1 MILTI
6 IELKM
11 TIYGRNAYDDS
22 RRETDDESDDGNVSV
37 DVGAVHVSLD
47 ECMKKVSLER
57 EGRYLRRERRAN
69 HGFF

>member
-47 ECMKKVSLER
+47 EGMK
-57 EGRYLRRERRAN
+57 
-69 HGFF
+69 